1 MFHLQNLIVFLLAV
15 VFVTNQRPKTD
26 QNSNLISRAL
36 VILSLLVLLL
46 LLAFRLVMD
55 IIIDCSRDS
64 YELWPKHTI
73 YGIELSEENTPDR
86 NRSNEF
92 EQYHRLWTCVLF
104 NGNAT
109 DYSFFWFCRLLFC
122 VRSVS
127 LVNVFGLYIL
137 NGCSLRWTTMPN
149 MWYHALWLGKINKE
163 RFLHK
168 WNRYSIKCLLLL
180 IESKLLCSSQHTNVF
195 CENKNLRTKVV
206 TVVFETEM
214 KMVCP
219 CFSRSIFGENCSHA
233 NEFKCLCQPFYWYT
247 KFQFTLS
254 ESQWLLE
261 VDGKNT

>member
-1 MFHLQNLIVFLLAV
+1 MNC
-15 VFVTNQRPKTD
+15 D
-26 QNSNLISRAL
+26 QNIQFTVSNWVKKIPRIGIDPMNSNNITAYERVCFSMVTQLI
-36 VILSLLVLLL
+36 IL
-46 LLAFRLVMD
+46 
-55 IIIDCSRDS
+55 
-64 YELWPKHTI
+64 
-73 YGIELSEENTPDR
+73 
-86 NRSNEF
+86 
-92 EQYHRLWTCVLF
+92 
-104 NGNAT
+104 
-109 DYSFFWFCRLLFC
+109 FFWFCRLLFC

-180 IESKLLCSSQHTNVF
+180 IESKLLCSSRHTNVF

-206 TVVFETEM
+206 TVVFETEL

-219 CFSRSIFGENCSHA
+219 CFSRSIFGENCSQA
-233 NEFKCLCQPFYWYT
+233 NEFKYLCQPIYWYT

-261 VDGKNT
+261 VDGKNTKTTKIMKFANVCFCLNQSSFVPRVNDIRYARNRMHSLIKFTFYLFPYKHCLD